1 MLFSPSFSS
10 FFLSSEE
17 KGGAKK
23 VTHSLLLRSL
33 FSTPQQLVNNIG
45 FGAPDW
51 SSTNSYVVG
60 VFSKAAI
67 RAAMRFD
74 NEFLQQYNVTASTV
88 GIRPLWQNIKNMFEV
103 TYQV

>member
-1 MLFSPSFSS
+1 M
-10 FFLSSEE
+10 
-17 KGGAKK
+17 
-23 VTHSLLLRSL
+23 
-33 FSTPQQLVNNIG
+33 
-45 FGAPDW
+45 
-51 SSTNSYVVG
+51 G